1 MDNLLDSLKSIAKD
15 GLPVESCVIIGPPGS
30 GLSTFLKHLSCSWI
44 ENKGNVVFLD
54 TDKYPEELKKFFSGR
69 VYGNETLSI
78 IDAYSWRFSTGWAET
93 PRLDSPTA
101 LAMAIDK
108 EVDGKANALF
118 VFDSLTTMLPLVS
131 VKVFESFVHSMIGRF
146 RGKSVTAFFSL
157 AEGSVDP
164 ATESFLRSIFGG
176 VFEIKVESSKD
187 GLKRFLRA
195 FSLKG
200 TEHSTNWNEFR
211 INDGI
216 EFV

>member
-1 MDNLLDSLKSIAKD
+1 MENLLDSLKPIAKG
-15 GLPVESCVIIGPPGS
+15 GLPVESYLLIGPPGC
-30 GLSTFLKHLSCSWI
+30 GLSTFLKHLSKSWI
-44 ENKGNVVFLD
+44 EKKGNVVFLD

-69 VYGNETLSI
+69 VYGSETLSI
-78 IDAYSWRFSTGWAET
+78 IDAYSWRFNTGWTET

-108 EVDGKANALF
+108 EIDGKANVLF

-131 VKVFESFVHSMIGRF
+131 VKMFESFVHSSIGRL
-146 RGKSVTAFFSL
+146 RGKSATSFFSL
-157 AEGSVDP
+157 ADGSVDP
-164 ATESFLRSIFGG
+164 ATESFLRSVFDG
-176 VFEIKVESSKD
+176 VFEIKLENSKE